1 MHKSFLQQTEE
12 YVTSI
17 LMTKTPSSRTYHN
30 FAHTK
35 NVLNSA
41 IEIGIGENLNPDEME
56 LIQIAAWFHDLGYI
70 ERTEGHEE
78 ISAMFASQFLNDLH
92 FPNDK
97 TDIVIECVLATKVP
111 QSPKTKLEMI
121 MCDADLNHI
130 GREVFFEQ
138 NDLYRSELENTLKR
152 KLSEN
157 EWLVQTIDFL
167 NRHKFFTD
175 YAIKNFSPNKESVIK
190 KLQMQLEALNTK

>member
-1 MHKSFLQQTEE
+1 MHKSILQQTEE
-12 YVTSI
+12 YVSSI

-41 IEIGIGENLNPDEME
+41 IEIGIGENLNPEDME

-78 ISAMFASQFLNDLH
+78 ISAMFASQFLNEIH
-92 FPNDK
+92 FPHDK
-97 TDIVIECVLATKVP
+97 TDIIIGCVLATKVP

-152 KLSEN
+152 KLTES

-167 NRHKFFTD
+167 NRHRFFTD
-175 YAIKNFSPNKESVIK
+175 YALKNFSINKESVIK
-190 KLQMQLEALNTK
+190 KLQLQLDALNTK